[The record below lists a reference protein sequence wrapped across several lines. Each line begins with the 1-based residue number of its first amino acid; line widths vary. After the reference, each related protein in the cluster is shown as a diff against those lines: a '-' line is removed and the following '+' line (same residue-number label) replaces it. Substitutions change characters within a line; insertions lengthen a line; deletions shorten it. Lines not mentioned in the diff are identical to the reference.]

1 MAEIAADGL
10 KTQEKGAS
18 LTTVVAAS
26 AAGTTFEWYDFF
38 VFGSL
43 TQVISKT
50 FFSGLTDTAG
60 YIAALALFGA
70 GFAFRPIGALVF
82 GRIGDRVGRKGAFLV
97 TVTLMGGATVVIG
110 LLPSY
115 AAAGILSPI
124 LLLTMR
130 ILQGFA
136 LGGEYGGAA
145 IYVAEHAPVG
155 ARGRATSWVQTS
167 AAFGLFAAL
176 LVILVTR
183 LTLGKL
189 FGPAAFDAWGW
200 RIPFLF
206 SAGLLAVSIFMRMKL
221 SESPAFAAMKAEGGG
236 SKAPFQESFGQ
247 WKNLKLVLL
256 SLAAVMSAQG
266 AVWYTAFFYV
276 QTFMEKFLKVDP
288 ATINGLMMAA
298 VAVSAPLYV
307 LFGWLSDKVGRKPV
321 MLFGMT
327 LMLIAYFPGFHLL
340 GQMLNPALA
349 QAQAQSPATVIADPA
364 DCSLQFDPV
373 GKASFTSSCDIAKSA
388 LANAG
393 VSYVNASGAAGQP
406 ALVRVGLAT
415 IPSLDARGLPK
426 DVAKAVKTSVE
437 TKIKEGLAR
446 SGYPAKA
453 DLHGHEPA
461 LPHRNR
467 LDRRVRPLYRLRH
480 RGGRGQHLRRPLV
493 PLRLYPAQRSDL
505 SFPAAGDEG
514 PGLERLAAHACH
526 KDPAS
531 EVHFARPSRSAI
543 VASVGRF
550 ACSRLATASFS
561 RSTRRTLPPAT
572 LPRSSSLQPRFA
584 SSASRAG
591 YLSGPSRP
599 VGVSGIPSKSEP
611 RPTQSTPQTWRMCSM
626 WSATI
631 SRVTAGF
638 GCAFSQAAMAAAAFS
653 GWPI

>member
-1 MAEIAADGL
+1 MAEIAVDGIAAPM
-10 KTQEKGAS
+10 KGAS
-18 LTTVVAAS
+18 LRTVVAAS

-50 FFSGLTDTAG
+50 FFSGLNETAG
-60 YIAALALFGA
+60 YVAALALFGA

-97 TVTLMGGATVVIG
+97 TVMMMGGATVAIG

-115 AAAGILSPI
+115 AAVGIAAPI
-124 LLLTMR
+124 LLLLMR
-130 ILQGFA
+130 IVQGFA

-145 IYVAEHAPVG
+145 IYVAEHAPNG
-155 ARGRATSWVQTS
+155 ARGRSTSWVQTS

-176 LVILVTR
+176 LVILLTR
-183 LTLGKL
+183 LLLGKA

-236 SKAPFQESFGQ
+236 STAPYAEAFGQ

-256 SLAAVMSAQG
+256 ALTSMMFAQG

-288 ATINGLMMAA
+288 ATINALMMAA
-298 VAVSAPLYV
+298 TAVSAVFYV
-307 LFGWLSDKVGRKPV
+307 VFGWLSDRWGRKPV

-340 GQMLNPALA
+340 TETLNPALA
-349 QAQAQSPATVIADPA
+349 EATAGSPATVIADPA

-393 VSYVNASGAAGQP
+393 VSYVNEVAPPGQS
-406 ALVRVGLAT
+406 AMVRVGLAT

-426 DVAKAVKTSVE
+426 DVAKQIKASVE
-437 TKIKEGLAR
+437 GKIKEGLAR
-446 SGYPAKA
+446 AGYPAKA
-453 DLHGHEPA
+453 DPKRMNLMGAFAVLFVFVIAATA
-461 LPHRNR
+461 LFGPIAACLVELFPTKIRYTAMSLPYHIGTGW
-467 LDRRVRPLYRLRH
+467 V
-480 RGGRGQHLRRPLV
+480 GGFV
-493 PLRLYPAQRSDL
+493 PFTA
-505 SFPAAGDEG
+505 F
-514 PGLERLAAHACH
+514 
-526 KDPAS
+526 
-531 EVHFARPSRSAI
+531 AI
-543 VASVGRF
+543 VAAVGNIYAGLWYPFAFTAISVVVTLFLLPETRH
-550 ACSRLATASFS
+550 
-561 RSTRRTLPPAT
+561 RSLH
-572 LPRSSSLQPRFA
+572 S
-584 SSASRAG
+584 
-591 YLSGPSRP
+591 
-599 VGVSGIPSKSEP
+599 
-611 RPTQSTPQTWRMCSM
+611 
-626 WSATI
+626 
-631 SRVTAGF
+631 
-638 GCAFSQAAMAAAAFS
+638 
-653 GWPI
+653 